1 MDKILI
7 ADDEKVSRLALAW
20 ILQKEGFHALEV
32 SNGKEAVD
40 LFTKEK
46 PSAVI
51 LDLMM
56 PVMGGMDTLKALKD
70 IEPSVP
76 VIILTGHGD
85 ISAAVQAIKFGAYDF
100 IEKSA
105 EPKRLILTLSQALNY
120 YTLSEENRK
129 LKDRLHEIYSFQSI
143 VTRNPLMKK
152 ALLLAEKAADSPDT
166 TVSIYGESGSGKE
179 VLARAIHFSGK
190 RCGNRFVAVNCA
202 AIPPTLLESEIFGHV
217 KGAFTGADRERE
229 GKFGLARGG
238 TILLDEIG
246 DMPLELQPKLLR
258 MLEEHTYDMLGS
270 NRQYKA
276 DFRVI
281 VATHR
286 DLQKMVKEGLF
297 REDLFH
303 RINIFPVHIPPLRER
318 KEDIPLLAD
327 YFIDLLRKGLGKH
340 LAGIS
345 QKGMDLLIQYNWPGN
360 IRELRNCLERA
371 TLLVKDE
378 LIRPEHLIINSSV
391 SAKGRSLTGDD
402 NKINI
407 NLSMNPEEMSLDRI
421 IDRVLQTALERCD
434 NNKSLAADLLKVNR
448 KMFYRRK

>member
-7 ADDEKVSRLALAW
+7 AEDEKVTRLALAG
-20 ILQKEGFHALEV
+20 ILQKEGFHVLEV
-32 SNGKEAVD
+32 SNGMEAVD
-40 LFTKEK
+40 LFIKGK

-85 ISAAVQAIKFGAYDF
+85 ISAAVSAIKFGAYDF

-105 EPKRLILTLSQALNY
+105 EPERLIITLKQALNY

-129 LKDRLHEIYSFQSI
+129 LKDRLHEMYSFQSI
-143 VTRNPLMKK
+143 VTRNPFMTE
-152 ALLLAEKAADSPDT
+152 ALKLAEKAADSPDT
-166 TVSIYGESGSGKE
+166 TVAIYGESGTGKE

-217 KGAFTGADRERE
+217 KGAFTGADRDRE

-246 DMPLELQPKLLR
+246 DMPLDLQPKLLR
-258 MLEEHTYDMLGS
+258 VLEEHTYEMLGS

-276 DFRVI
+276 DLRVI

-286 DLQKMVKEGLF
+286 DLRKMVREGLF

-303 RINIFPVHIPPLRER
+303 RINIFPVHLPPLRER

-327 YFIDLLRKGLGKH
+327 YFIDQLRKHLGKH
-340 LAGIS
+340 IAGIS
-345 QKGMDLLIQYNWPGN
+345 QKGMDILIQYNWPGN

-371 TLLVKDE
+371 ALIVKDE
-378 LIRPEHLIINSSV
+378 LIRPEHLIINSSFKHKNI
-391 SAKGRSLTGDD
+391 ALQDDGR
-402 NKINI
+402 KINI
-407 NLSMNPEEMSLDRI
+407 NISLDPDEISLDRI
-421 IDRVLQTALERCD
+421 IGEALREALKECGG
-434 NNKSLAADLLKVNR
+434 NKSLAADLLKINR